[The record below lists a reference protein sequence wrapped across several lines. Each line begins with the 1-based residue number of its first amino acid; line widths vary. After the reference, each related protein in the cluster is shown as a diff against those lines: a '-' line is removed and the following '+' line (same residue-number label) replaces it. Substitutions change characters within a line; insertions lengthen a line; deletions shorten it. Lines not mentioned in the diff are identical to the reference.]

1 MQKQK
6 AKMIGAADRV
16 KPAHN
21 RSIHPRVVEG
31 RTMYPKVNTCK
42 VKSK

>member
-6 AKMIGAADRV
+6 AKMIGAKDRV
-16 KPAHN
+16 TPAHN
-21 RSIHPRVVEG
+21 RSIHPRVVDG
-31 RTMYPKVNTCK
+31 RTMHPKVNTCK

>member
-6 AKMIGAADRV
+6 AKKIGAKDRV
-16 KPAHN
+16 TLANN
-21 RSIHPRVVEG
+21 RSIHPRVVDG

-42 VKSK
+42 AKSK